1 MAGRKED
8 NIWKYF
14 EKKTDPNKTGCRAV
28 CKSCSKEIQ
37 GLVQRLKD
45 HKKFCVNQQ
54 TSVLSADSVS
64 DIGDDSMSSSTSSII
79 KNTPSTKGCRYV
91 FPSVLPFWF
100 FGANLNFH

>member
-8 NIWKYF
+8 IIWKFF

-28 CKSCSKEIQ
+28 CKSCNKEIQ

-54 TSVLSADSVS
+54 TDVLSVGSVA
-64 DIGDDSMSSSTSSII
+64 DIGNDSMSSTSTTSSSQG
-79 KNTPSTKGCRYV
+79 K
-91 FPSVLPFWF
+91 
-100 FGANLNFH
+100 